1 MNALPHLPGVDLV
14 TNLKAASAFGLD
26 CPVIPACSRPA
37 PLLMAANRLQ
47 QNFEMPAGSRL
58 DLAQGHAR

>member
-14 TNLKAASAFGLD
+14 TNLKAQMRSVA
-26 CPVIPACSRPA
+26 PA
-37 PLLMAANRLQ
+37 PLLMAASRLQ
-47 QNFEMPAGSRL
+47 QKFEMLAGSRL